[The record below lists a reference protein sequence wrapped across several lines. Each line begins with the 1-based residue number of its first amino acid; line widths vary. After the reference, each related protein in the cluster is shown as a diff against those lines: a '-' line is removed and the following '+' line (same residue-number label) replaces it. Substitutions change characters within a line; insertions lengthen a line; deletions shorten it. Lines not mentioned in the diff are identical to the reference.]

1 MSENNQNN
9 ELLQDDS
16 DIKDEKVG
24 KNKIMVLGV
33 AIFALFLVGVVLWTT
48 FGAKKEPVEI
58 KTIEENSD
66 RKDLKNKSFRS
77 ENEEINISEAKNE
90 IVENSDAVVES
101 NRFKDRPIVEN
112 KPEVYKSSSLL
123 IINNNDNIDT
133 SKTSKTKEGSSGL
146 DMSDPC
152 VVYDEAQKKFR
163 KLGEDECQYRL
174 SKGITSKY
182 MSKTEVTDDIYQTGV
197 YKPSRAIKNDF
208 NPTLTLPEGTYI
220 GCSLNTKIVSMISG
234 QINCTISNNV
244 YSQDGK
250 VLLIE
255 KGSKMSGGFKS
266 GQLNDG
272 MNRIFVVW
280 NNIRTTENIDIPINS
295 GATDELGG
303 AGIEGWVDYH
313 YLKRFGSAILVSVID
328 DAMGAL
334 VDRYV
339 RKTHE
344 NPNSM
349 VANSSDDATAQTR
362 ETAKEIASKVL
373 DQFAN
378 IKPTL
383 YRNHGDIVGV
393 YVNRDIDFSNVYELE
408 WSQK

>member
-1 MSENNQNN
+1 MSDNQNN
-9 ELLQDDS
+9 EILQDDS
-16 DIKDEKVG
+16 DIKDEKIG
-24 KNKIMVLGV
+24 KNKVMVLGV
-33 AIFALFLVGVVLWTT
+33 AIFALFLVGIVLWTT
-48 FGAKKEPVEI
+48 FSTKKQPIEAKS
-58 KTIEENSD
+58 TQMNFD
-66 RKDLKNKSFRS
+66 RKDLKNKDFSS
-77 ENEEINISEAKNE
+77 SNEEIDISEAKNE
-90 IVENSDAVVES
+90 VAENIIAPAENS
-101 NRFKDRPIVEN
+101 RFHNKPIVAN

-123 IINNNDNIDT
+123 ILNNSDNIDT
-133 SKTSKTKEGSSGL
+133 TNVVKAKEGSSGL
-146 DMSDPC
+146 NMDDPC
-152 VVYDEAQKKFR
+152 VVYDEGQKKFR
-163 KLGEDECQYRL
+163 KLGEDECKYRL

-182 MSKTEVTDDIYQTGV
+182 MSKAEVTDDIYQTGV
-197 YKPSRAIKNDF
+197 YKPTRAIKNDF
-208 NPTLTLPEGTYI
+208 NPSLTLPEGTYI

-266 GQLNDG
+266 GELNDG

-280 NNIRTTENIDIPINS
+280 NNIRTTQNIDIPISS

-313 YLKRFGSAILVSVID
+313 YFKRFGSAILISVID

-393 YVNRDIDFSNVYELE
+393 YVNRDVDFSNVYELE
-408 WSQK
+408 WSYK